1 MKVVRLYKSPD
12 GKYYDRPDKEMQ
24 ESNLC
29 FNSETKGVY
38 VNFTVP
44 ENKYSGFTK
53 LFGTKIIFPYV
64 LEGKFYCFHEGQLVP
79 VV

>member
-1 MKVVRLYKSPD
+1 MKLVKLYKTLD
-12 GKYYDRPDKEMQ
+12 GKYQEGLENGAQ

-29 FNSETKGVY
+29 FNSKTKGVY

-44 ENKYSGFTK
+44 ETEYRGFTK
-53 LFGTKIIFPYV
+53 IFGTKIIFPYV
-64 LEGKFYCFHEGQLVP
+64 HEGKFCRFLDGQIVP